1 MRSTEGGGLVVI
13 HDERIDELSNREG
26 RIKDLTFDLD
36 SLKIVKRIISNAD
49 IGLIKKITW
58 YERGFGVNLYWMP

>member
-1 MRSTEGGGLVVI
+1 VRSTEGGGLVVI

-36 SLKIVKRIISNAD
+36 SLKTVKRIISNAD